1 MITALLDTNVF
12 VQSLLSTSRAAS
24 SRVVEA
30 LYDGRFRAVFSDAT
44 LDELLEV
51 LAVEQMRESH
61 GLTDDEILIFLTS
74 FLPDAIRYRSVPNV
88 TARVKDIT
96 DVKFLALAAHSKA
109 DYLVTNDRRHL
120 IPLGQFRAT
129 RIVVPAEFLR
139 ILADN
144 EMLRGRNS

>member
-30 LYDGRFRAVFSDAT
+30 LYDRRFRAVFSDAT

-51 LAVEQMRESH
+51 LAVQQMSESH

-96 DVKFLALAAHSKA
+96 DVKFLSLAAHSKA

-120 IPLGQFRAT
+120 IPIGQFRAT
-129 RIVVPAEFLR
+129 RIVLPAEFLR